1 MDRSDARYLPRVIDR
16 ELDALM
22 PSLPAIAL
30 EGARGVGKTATARRR
45 ARTTYYLDNP
55 DTALALAGDPGLVL
69 RGPEPILIDEW
80 QRMPYSWDLVRRAV
94 DADASGGRFILTGSA
109 NRNNLPAHSG
119 AARIVRLHLRPLTLF
134 ERGVGIPSVSLAD
147 LLKGKR
153 QQLTGTTDVTL
164 TQYVHEIVASGL
176 PGLRGQSDRGRRE
189 SLDSYVAEIV
199 DRDFVEQG
207 RRIRNPVALQ
217 RWMAAYASLA
227 STTAAWETIRDA
239 ATGGH
244 REKPARSTVAPYID
258 ILEAL
263 WILEPIPA
271 WLPTKNRLSR
281 LALSPKHQLFDPAIA
296 ARLLNLD
303 EGGLLK
309 AGRDLGALFESLVTL
324 GVRVYAQAAEARVF
338 HLRTREPSEREI
350 DLIVEGHDSG
360 VVGVE
365 VKLAHTVGD
374 HDVRHLHWLKSQIGD
389 RLRDAVI
396 VTTGSRAYRRPDG
409 IGVIPAAL
417 LGP

>member
-1 MDRSDARYLPRVIDR
+1 MERGDSLYLSRVIDD

-22 PSLPAIAL
+22 PVLPAIAL

-45 ARTTYYLDNP
+45 AQSAYYLDNP
-55 DTALALAGDPGLVL
+55 DTELSLAGDPGLVL

-80 QRMPYSWDLVRRAV
+80 QRIPYSWDLVRRAV
-94 DADASGGRFILTGSA
+94 DGDGSGGRFILTGSA

-119 AARIVRLHLRPLTLF
+119 AGRIVRLHLRPLTLS
-134 ERGVGIPSVSLAD
+134 ERGVGVPSVSLAG
-147 LLKGKR
+147 LLSGAR

-164 TQYVHEIVASGL
+164 DQYVHEIVGSGL

-199 DRDFVEQG
+199 DRDFLEQG

-217 RWMAAYASLA
+217 RWMTAYASLV
-227 STTAAWETIRDA
+227 STTAAWETVRDA

-244 REKPARSTVAPYID
+244 REKPARSTVGPYVD
-258 ILEAL
+258 ILQAL

-271 WLPTKNRLSR
+271 WLPSKNRMSR
-281 LALSPKHQLFDPAIA
+281 LALAPKHQLFDPAVA
-296 ARLLNLD
+296 ARLMNLD

-324 GVRVYAQAAEARVF
+324 DVRVYAQAAEARVF
-338 HLRTREPSEREI
+338 HLRTRQPHERKV

-360 VVGVE
+360 VVGIE
-365 VKLAHTVGD
+365 VKLAQAVSD
-374 HDVRHLHWLKSQIGD
+374 DDVRHLHWLRGQIGE

-396 VTTGSRAYRRPDG
+396 VTTGSYAYRRPDG
-409 IGVIPAAL
+409 IAVVPAAL